1 MATFD
6 KQRAFGQNFLKDE
19 GVIRSIR
26 DAALEAVKRHAG
38 HALLEIGPGK
48 GALTRP
54 LLEHLPIEVSFYLA
68 ERDRELIEYWEGE
81 SRVKSLLKGDFL
93 DHEDSVL
100 DALGPL
106 VVVSNLPYSAGTA
119 IVVKLAERSQQI
131 PEMILMFQAEV
142 ARRLRADPSTPDR
155 GSLSLY
161 IQNEWDVERLLL
173 VPPEAFRPA
182 PKVMS
187 EVVRLT
193 RRKEPRIAVADPE
206 NRAAF
211 NALLKCA
218 FAHRRKMLRANLS
231 GTPWQQALA
240 KSGVDPTKRAE
251 ALEWDEWVALW
262 QHR

>member
-1 MATFD
+1 MAAFD

-26 DAALEAVKRHAG
+26 DAALAAVNRHPG
-38 HALLEIGPGK
+38 HSLLEIGPGK

-54 LLEHLPIEVSFYLA
+54 ILEQLPIEIPFHLA

-81 SRVKSLLKGDFL
+81 SRVKSLLRGDFL
-93 DHEDSVL
+93 DHEEAVL
-100 DALGPL
+100 EALGPL

-119 IVVKLAERSQQI
+119 IVVKLAERSRQI

-142 ARRLRADPSTPDR
+142 ARRLRADASTPDR

-193 RRKEPRIAVADPE
+193 RRKEPRIPVVKSED
-206 NRAAF
+206 RAGF
-211 NALLKCA
+211 NGLLKCA

-231 GTPWQQALA
+231 ATPWQQALT

>member
-26 DAALEAVKRHAG
+26 DAAIESVKRHSG

-54 LLEHLPIEVSFYLA
+54 LLEHLPLEVPFHLA
-68 ERDRELIEYWEGE
+68 ERDRELIEYWQGE
-81 SRVKSLLKGDFL
+81 SRVKTLLRGDFL
-93 DHEDSVL
+93 DQSDETL

-119 IVVKLAERSQQI
+119 IVVKLAERSRQI

-142 ARRLRADPSTPDR
+142 ARRLRADASTPDR

-187 EVVRLT
+187 EVVHLT
-193 RRKEPRIAVADPE
+193 RRSVPRIPVANPE
-206 NRAAF
+206 DRAAF
-211 NALLKCA
+211 NALLKSA

-231 GTPWQQALA
+231 GTTWQQALA